1 MRAGLSGG
9 LDSTVLLHV
18 LAGLRPLLGFELAAC
33 HVRHGLVSGSEIW
46 ADVCRTLC
54 DQLEVPLAVCDVQV
68 DRRHSGGLEAAAR
81 EARRAALLGFG
92 DDWLALAH
100 HRDDQAETV
109 LFRALR
115 GTGVRGAGGMRA
127 LVPGR
132 GAAGLWRPLL
142 DVPRH
147 ELLAYAKA
155 RGLAWIED
163 PSNADSRFS
172 RNFLRKDI
180 MPAIEERFPGASV
193 GLARL
198 GRLCGEASVL
208 LDDLAAGD
216 LAALALPGSA
226 RFRRT
231 AALQL
236 SSPRLRNAMRHL
248 LAGSGEPMPD
258 EDRLCETERQFRLDD
273 AGAGLRLP
281 FGRVA
286 LCVYRDA
293 WWLEPLS
300 VEGAPDC
307 VAWRGE
313 STLGWAGGTVA
324 FGEATGEGLAARLI
338 TGQPCELR
346 CRGGGER
353 LRLHAR
359 GSSRTLKNLLQEAG
373 VPPWLRS
380 HLPLLWIGGR
390 LAWIGGVGVADEFR
404 CPPGEAGVLPVWSCL

>member
-1 MRAGLSGG
+1 M
-9 LDSTVLLHV
+9 
-18 LAGLRPLLGFELAAC
+18 LGFELAAC

-46 ADVCRTLC
+46 ADVCLALC
-54 DQLEVPLAVCDVQV
+54 NQLEVPLAVCDVQV

-127 LVPGR
+127 SVPGR
-132 GAAGLWRPLL
+132 GVAGLWRPLL

-155 RGLAWIED
+155 SGLAWIED

-172 RNFLRKDI
+172 RNFLRNDV
-180 MPAIEERFPGASV
+180 MPAIEERFPGASA

-198 GRLCGEASVL
+198 GRLCDEASIL

-216 LAALALPGSA
+216 LATLALPGA
-226 RFRRT
+226 VRFRWA

-236 SSPRLRNAMRHL
+236 SSPRLRNVIRHL
-248 LAGSGEPMPD
+248 LADAGESMPD
-258 EDRLCETERQFRLDD
+258 EDRLREVERQFRLDD

-281 FGRVA
+281 FGGVA

-300 VEGAPDC
+300 VDVAPDC
-307 VAWRGE
+307 VAWNGE
-313 STLGWAGGTVA
+313 SSLAWAGGRVA
-324 FGEATGEGLAARLI
+324 FGMTTGEGISARLI
-338 TGQPCELR
+338 AGQPCELR
-346 CRGGGER
+346 CRRGGER
-353 LRLHAR
+353 LRLHAH
-359 GSSRTLKNLLQEAG
+359 GTSRTLKNLLQEAG